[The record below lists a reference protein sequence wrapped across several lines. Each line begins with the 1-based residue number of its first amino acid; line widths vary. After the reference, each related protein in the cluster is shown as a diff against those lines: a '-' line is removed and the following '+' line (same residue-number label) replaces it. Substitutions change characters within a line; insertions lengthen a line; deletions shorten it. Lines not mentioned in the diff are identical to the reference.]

1 MNTSNRFSA
10 RSQSESGH
18 SKLALMGL
26 CIVFLTAAIAKQL
39 PAQAADASATVSL
52 AGLDLS
58 TEKGMQTA
66 RERLH
71 GTAVKLCGK
80 MINPWSLS
88 AHDDYVRCVDDAT
101 IAAMGQIQ
109 GLVRVANAA
118 R

>member
-1 MNTSNRFSA
+1 MNISNRLSV
-10 RSQSESGH
+10 RSQSESGR

-52 AGLDLS
+52 SGLNLS

-66 RERLH
+66 RDRLH
-71 GTAVKLCGK
+71 ETAVRLCGK
-80 MINPWSLS
+80 VVNPWGLS
-88 AHDDYVRCVDDAT
+88 AHDDYIRCVDDAT
-101 IAAMGQIQ
+101 TAAVTQIQ